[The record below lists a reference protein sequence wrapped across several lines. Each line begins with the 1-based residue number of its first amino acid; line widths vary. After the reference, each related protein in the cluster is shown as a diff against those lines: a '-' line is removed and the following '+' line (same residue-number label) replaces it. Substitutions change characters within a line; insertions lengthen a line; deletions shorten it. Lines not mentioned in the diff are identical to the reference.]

1 MERQWDSAIVSMV
14 DVHLGTPRQTLSACA
29 YSIIAPIRKVPGTS
43 SQPPWI
49 PTSDKDKSPNQPTRQ
64 ATLGGVF
71 KGQKMHTGG
80 GAAKPTAALAQAIQE
95 SIGSQASSTAVLQ
108 RNIVMDA
115 GYFLRCSTNKDWVN
129 TCMANQAFLRKC
141 MEQREK
147 LQSLLSNNEENNGSK
162 ESQTEMTPLPT
173 LVNELRCNTHK
184 IVAARALGIKQKTI
198 LVTFEGKTVP
208 RHVRYVFEVY
218 KVKKIKLSW
227 KTLPDAMGSD
237 HLPIRIE
244 LPTNGARRRDAPF
257 IRWDTFRDTIKKAP
271 SSLPLV
277 HQIPTGNQGGDKYLP
292 NLSPSLPICAKPWRG
307 WSWRELRGSSKLK
320 ARLTAPDKPASDQAW
335 RDDKVGDKIKL
346 LINGQQIK
354 SQTSIRILGITIDE
368 NGKAGSWYQQIK
380 SHWKHALNMIKH
392 TTGKAWGAK
401 EDILR
406 TMAVPPGQGS
416 VHPVVDE
423 DIGDDT
429 KTRRSTQARRTS
441 PSIDILQS
449 VGACMPTKVAHRNR
463 HDTGLEV

>member
-1 MERQWDSAIVSMV
+1 MRTFRQQKGQCVKGKKNTQLREDFMN
-14 DVHLGTPRQTLSACA
+14 
-29 YSIIAPIRKVPGTS
+29 SIIAPIRKVPGTS

-49 PTSDKDKSPNQPTRQ
+49 PTSDKDKSPNQPTSQ

-80 GAAKPTAALAQAIQE
+80 GAAKPTAALAQAIQG

-173 LVNELRCNTHK
+173 LVNELSCNTHK

-218 KVKKIKLSW
+218 KVKKLKLSW

-257 IRWDTFRDTIKKAP
+257 IRWDT
-271 SSLPLV
+271 
-277 HQIPTGNQGGDKYLP
+277 
-292 NLSPSLPICAKPWRG
+292 G

-380 SHWKHALNMIKH
+380 SQWKHALNMIKH

-423 DIGDDT
+423 DIGDDVDPNGNQSPRTTRTKT

-463 HDTGLEV
+463 HDTGIEV

>member
-1 MERQWDSAIVSMV
+1 MRTFRQQKGHCVKGKENAQLREDFSWSVMN
-14 DVHLGTPRQTLSACA
+14 
-29 YSIIAPIRKVPGTS
+29 SIIAPIRKVPGTS

-80 GAAKPTAALAQAIQE
+80 GAAKPTAALAQAIQG

-115 GYFLRCSTNKDWVN
+115 GYFLRCT
-129 TCMANQAFLRKC
+129 
-141 MEQREK
+141 
-147 LQSLLSNNEENNGSK
+147 
-162 ESQTEMTPLPT
+162 T

-184 IVAARALGIKQKTI
+184 IVAARALGITQKTI

-237 HLPIRIE
+237 HLPIRID

-257 IRWDTFRDTIKKAP
+257 IRWDTFRDTIKKAS

-277 HQIPTGNQGGDKYLP
+277 HQIQLAIKAAT

-335 RDDKVGDKIKL
+335 RYDKVGDKIKL

-380 SHWKHALNMIKH
+380 SLWKHALNMIKH
-392 TTGKAWGAK
+392 TTGKAWRAK

-406 TMAVPPGQGS
+406 TMVKAFL
-416 VHPVVDE
+416 
-423 DIGDDT
+423 T